1 MLPYKSR
8 HLVYAVLLILLSVVC
23 TSATAKTGI
32 YELLSRVSGAAVD
45 SNEPSSGSAAG
56 LVSAATLENLDI
68 SFEAGPETAPMYAT
82 IIQGA
87 NEQVTCPNDGSTLAK
102 FFLCGTSDVRTISLS
117 QSGAT
122 YQWQKLDANRC
133 ALSVQADCANT
144 DNSCYDNVGSGPTY
158 SLNSS
163 GEFRVRVDGG
173 QYYYFKSS
181 LNPLNP
187 QLIKEDII
195 CGNPGRVEVTNVPAG
210 YEYSLNNSG
219 GPYQDSPFFNI
230 SSPGNYRVWVRLKN
244 VSTSACL
251 FPSNTVTIE
260 DMDITV
266 DVTANDILCSGE
278 LGSIDVAVTGVPG
291 FYTYRLLKNGVTV
304 DTFGPASAASYSFDN
319 VSPGTYSVRVET
331 NKCSELVTQD
341 VNNNPIVIGGGI
353 NPLAVSTSV
362 SDSFGCGATSVDVTI
377 TTSGGTPPYR
387 YSLDGGGSFS
397 GPYSG
402 SDVFTVTSAGSYNI
416 LVEDANGCRKTA
428 SADVENL
435 PPPVFS
441 INTQDANCGGSN
453 NGSIAVNVS
462 NGYGYNL
469 DYSINNGS
477 TYQNSNVFNNL
488 APGAYNV
495 VIRYQQDAF
504 VCTTPASIETVGT
517 PSTISGTA
525 TANSVPACGD
535 ENGGQITISGASGGT
550 APYQYSIGAGFSGTA
565 IFNNLGVGAYTPQIR
580 DANGCVETLSTITFN
595 SLNKPTDLAFAISG
609 INCLSNTASVTVS
622 VTNGS
627 APYTYAILAPAGSA
641 VNNGNNNVFTG
652 LGLGTYTFRV
662 TDAQGCAYS
671 ENFAITDI
679 SSIEARAQA
688 TRAVSCVGD
697 NDGEGRFLIDGFD
710 STYSYSI
717 DGGPVSTGQS
727 GGMVSLNGL
736 AAGSYIISVT
746 DEVTNCTDTATLVI
760 QEPATAFAITNLNVT
775 AMSCQNGN
783 IGSVT
788 IGTSGGWG
796 GNKYTLIQPDAS
808 IRGPKNGNTFS
819 NLSQAGLYQVSVT
832 DANGCT
838 VTDNFTLTPLSAPT
852 LTINAGSSD
861 YCYDNTDAATI
872 AVTAAGGLA
881 PYQYRIN
888 NGPWGGSNTYN
899 GLTPGNYTIEVLDA
913 NNCRDD
919 VSVTIAPQITATAT
933 AIRELNCGGPSAQ
946 IRVNISNGYPSGGNY
961 SSYEVSIDGGPFS
974 SAAFPISGNS
984 FIYDIPNDGSITVNT
999 DFRFQVQDSRGC
1011 ITETNVVT
1019 ISPPETIAGTAVPTG
1034 TSCGEDNGII
1044 ELIPDTSQGIPPYE
1058 YSSDGGATY
1067 SSQNIFSGFAPGTY
1081 SSFMIRDSRGC
1092 TSPLLSAT
1100 ISSSSPIDADVSSVD
1115 AVCSAGAVEGAINVN
1130 SVANGTAQFTYAL
1143 QDISG
1148 ATIAV
1153 IGPTASSLASFP
1165 NVPTG
1170 TYMVITTDA
1179 SGCEDRD
1186 VVTITQNE
1194 LDLIPVATTTPPDC
1208 TTAFTYVVDIVG
1220 GTSPYLIGLVGG
1232 PLGSPNVDVNTH
1244 DFTGQ
1249 IAYGVTY
1256 FVEVVDALGCRY
1268 IEQIDPINGPSL
1280 IAVTATGSTASCTP
1294 GGNGQIDFEVTGL
1307 GSPADLTIEL
1317 QDTDTGNIVA
1327 GPQALNNVPIPYNG
1341 SFTALPPGN
1350 YQILVNDDNTS
1361 CDASTLISIIQDI
1374 PSLAVDNNEPAN
1386 CNVGALITVRGNGGT
1401 PGYGF
1406 AYVPFGDPAPTVF
1419 STQTTFEIAGP
1430 YPADY
1435 DFYVQ
1440 DNNGCVGFTRVTV
1453 TAEAG
1458 VPDPTV
1464 DVINQCTAVNNY
1476 TINITAPLSTGSGLP
1491 EETFQYDIGG
1501 GFQDDPDFLVPNPG
1515 DYTIVVRDGNGCTNT
1530 VVARVFDFFAI
1541 TASATSEPTCN
1552 AGDGVITVNTS
1563 GGSGNFRYE
1572 LDDGTNPV
1580 IVQDNDPEF
1589 DNVLP
1594 GSYTILVTDLD
1605 SNTFPLCSDT
1615 ATVDV
1620 TLVDSP
1626 VISAT
1631 PFGDISCNGANDGYI
1646 SVELQPGTDTDGPF
1660 SYVLYD
1666 GASST
1671 VVAGPQGN
1679 SLFDGLSSGAYQV
1692 EVISDRGC
1700 SDRSVSIP
1708 IQEPST
1714 LQINTE
1720 NTIFSCNP
1728 GSNRFNT
1735 ATITVYTDSNGDDT
1749 GTATGTGP
1757 YTYSMNDGTPAFDG
1771 TNFQPENEFEVVDN
1785 GSSQNIIITV
1795 RDQNGC
1801 EVTDTVTLDP
1811 PSGLTFSFNVNP
1823 ISCDVSGT
1831 GVNPGTIDII
1841 IDQGPGNYEV
1851 EILPLG
1857 SEPVKSSGGTD
1868 RVSWAISTPGDYI
1881 FAVTDVGSG
1890 GCSYLTPIV
1899 NVPEYNTIEA
1909 VIAEVSPVM
1918 CFNGSDGEISL
1929 VVNNY
1934 SGVYNYEVFSRD
1946 NNGLETTT
1954 GVSGTFDTANPLNT
1968 PEIISGLP
1976 AGNLVVHIEALD
1988 TPFCDTVSNITTV
2001 RQPDRELTVTLQQTA
2016 EVTCNIPGL
2025 GEIFATGDGGWGG
2038 YEYQL
2043 IAPDGT
2049 TVLQDFPDTNVSFS
2063 GLSAGTYTM
2072 NIRDAEGCI
2081 ATNTIPLSLPV
2092 PIDADIEI
2100 TTPLECNNDNDGAI
2114 RAYNESGGQGP
2125 GNYLYQL
2132 NRISEGT
2139 NSGLQTTPGFANLSS
2154 GDYTITVFDG
2164 WGCSFTTEVITI
2176 EDPEVVIA
2184 ELVELQPP
2192 GCGDLGLMGL
2202 TVTNPEPGVSYF
2214 YRRAGTTDPFLP
2226 LDALDPLA
2234 TTAQIQ
2240 EDITVDPG
2248 PFQYEVQ
2255 NSNGCPFERSN
2266 QISLDPA
2273 APLVISL
2280 DLTNATINCAG
2291 EATGIIRSEAFGGIG
2306 NYVYTLLNSDS
2317 PPAPTAAN
2325 TVRSA
2330 QSSGIFRD
2338 LGPGT
2343 YWVFAQSGGCTTIST
2358 PITLEDPPPLVLD
2371 SLSAVPVSCNGDNDG
2386 QLIIEASGGT
2396 GVIRYSIADQL
2407 SEFFEADDPMFP
2419 TRKTFANLSPRSYDI
2434 IIQDDLGCTITQT
2447 VTITE
2452 PMQLVA
2458 GLAGSTPETCMGDE
2472 DGSVTINVSGGTA
2485 PYEFAL
2491 NSSADA
2497 DFGPNPG
2504 QTWNNLRGGETY
2516 VIFIRDAMGC
2526 QTNVVVPVGI
2536 GVDLQ
2541 PEALVAYGCD
2551 GIFPYS
2557 TAIVQMQ
2564 DTSQYSQLL
2573 FALDPAD
2580 PADAIT
2586 AEAGTDR
2593 NWGDLSPGDHTVY
2606 IYHENGCTT
2615 FVEFRIDAYEP
2626 LTLEAVKTGMNEVTA
2641 NAVGGFGGYEYYFQ
2655 GESYGTENV
2664 YYINVDS
2671 NVTVRVV
2678 DSRGCE
2684 ATVVIPF
2691 DFTGVLEIPNFFT
2704 PDGDNMNDFWYPGNR
2719 DFFPNIEVKIYD
2731 RYGRVVA
2738 VLNQISKW
2746 DGTYEGKEVPTGD
2759 YWYVVHANDKDQQQ
2773 YVGHFTLYR

>member
-1 MLPYKSR
+1 MLPYKPR
-8 HLVYAVLLILLSVVC
+8 QLMCAVLLISLLIVFS
-23 TSATAKTGI
+23 SATAKTSI
-32 YELLSRVSGAAVD
+32 YHFYA
-45 SNEPSSGSAAG
+45 
-56 LVSAATLENLDI
+56 LVT
-68 SFEAGPETAPMYAT
+68 GETAGKNSTSGKAADYIPDASPENTMVSFAGSMEPLPMFAT

-87 NEQVTCPNDGSTLAK
+87 NEEVTCPNDGSTLAK

-117 QSGAT
+117 LSGAT

-133 ALSVQADCANT
+133 ALSVQADCANS

-158 SLNSS
+158 NLNSS

-173 QYYYFKSS
+173 QYYYFKST

-230 SSPGNYRVWVRLKN
+230 SSGGDYRVWVRLKN

-251 FPSNTVTIE
+251 FPSNTVTVQ
-260 DMDITV
+260 DMDIDV
-266 DVTANDILCSGE
+266 AVTAYDILCSGE
-278 LGSIDVAVTGVPG
+278 LGSIDVDVTGVPG

-304 DTFGPASAASYSFDN
+304 DTFGPAAAASYTFDN

-331 NKCSELVTQD
+331 NKCNELVSQD
-341 VNNNPIVIGGGI
+341 INNNPIVIGSGI
-353 NPLAVSTSV
+353 SPLAVSTAA

-377 TTSGGTPPYR
+377 TTSGGTAPYR
-387 YSLDGGGSFS
+387 YSLNGGTTWSQI
-397 GPYSG
+397 YSNTAQ
-402 SDVFTVTSAGSYNI
+402 FTVTSAGNYNI
-416 LVEDANGCRKTA
+416 LVQDANGCQKTA

-435 PPPVFS
+435 PPPVYS

-453 NGSIAVNVS
+453 NGSITVNVS

-469 DYSINNGS
+469 EYSINNGS
-477 TYQNSNVFNNL
+477 SYQNSNVFNNL
-488 APGAYNV
+488 APGSYDV
-495 VIRYQQDAF
+495 LVRYRQDAF
-504 VCTTPASIETVGT
+504 ECITPVSVETVGT
-517 PSTISGTA
+517 PSSISGSA
-525 TANSVPACGD
+525 TANSVPSCGN
-535 ENGGQITISGASGGT
+535 ENGGQITISGVSGGT
-550 APYQYSIGAGFSGTA
+550 APYQYSIGSGFSGTTV
-565 IFNNLGVGAYTPQIR
+565 FTNLGVGTYTPRIR
-580 DANGCVETLSTITFN
+580 DANGCVETLPAITFN
-595 SLNKPTDLAFAISG
+595 ALNKPTDMAFAISN
-609 INCLSNTASVTVS
+609 INCLSSTASVTVS

-627 APYTYAILAPAGSA
+627 APYTYAIVSPSGSA

-662 TDAQGCAYS
+662 TDSQGCSYN
-671 ENFAITDI
+671 ENYAITDI
-679 SSIEARAQA
+679 SSIGVQAQA
-688 TRAVSCVGD
+688 TKVVTCVGD
-697 NDGEGRFLIDGFD
+697 TDGEGRFLVDGFD
-710 STYSYSI
+710 DTYSYSI
-717 DGGPVSTGQS
+717 DGGPLFTNQS
-727 GGMVSLNGL
+727 SGIIALNGL
-736 AAGSYIISVT
+736 GAGSYTISVT
-746 DEVTNCTDTATLVI
+746 DEDTNCTDTAILNI

-775 AMSCQNGN
+775 AMSCQNN
-783 IGSVT
+783 NTGSVT
-788 IGTSGGWG
+788 ISTSGGWG
-796 GNKYTLIQPDAS
+796 GNRYSLTRPNGSVL
-808 IRGPKNGNTFS
+808 GPKSGNSFS
-819 NLSQAGLYQVSVT
+819 NLTQAGLYQVRVT

-838 VTDNFTLTPLSAPT
+838 LTDSFTLTPLSAPT
-852 LTINAGSSD
+852 LTINSGASD
-861 YCYDNTDAATI
+861 YCYDNMDAATI
-872 AVTAAGGLA
+872 AVSAAGGLA

-888 NGPWGGSNTYN
+888 NGPWGGSNVYS
-899 GLTPGNYTIEVLDA
+899 GLTPGNYTIEVMDA

-919 VSVTIAPQITATAT
+919 VPVTIAPQITATAT

-961 SSYEVSIDGGPFS
+961 DSYEVSINGGAFS
-974 SAAFPISGNS
+974 SANFPISGNS
-984 FIYDIPNDGSITVNT
+984 FIYDIPNDGSITSDT
-999 DFRFQVQDSRGC
+999 DFQFEVTDSRGC
-1011 ITETNVVT
+1011 ITLTNVVT
-1019 ISPPETIAGTAVPTG
+1019 ISPPETIAGTTVATNS
-1034 TSCGEDNGII
+1034 SCGEDNGII

-1058 YSSDGGATY
+1058 YSDDGGATY
-1067 SSQNIFSGFAPGTY
+1067 GSQNVFPGYAPGTY
-1081 SSFMIRDSRGC
+1081 TDFMIRDSRGC

-1100 ISSSSPIDADVSSVD
+1100 IAPSSPIDADVSAVD
-1115 AVCSAGAVEGAINVN
+1115 AICSAGAVEGSIDVN
-1130 SVANGTAQFTYAL
+1130 SVANGTPPFTYTL

-1148 ATIAV
+1148 STVAV
-1153 IGPTASSLASFP
+1153 IGPTASSSASFP

-1170 TYMVITTDA
+1170 TYTVITTDA

-1186 VVTITQNE
+1186 TEFITQNQI
-1194 LDLIPVATTTPPDC
+1194 DLVPVATTTPPDC
-1208 TTAFTYVVDIVG
+1208 TTAFTYIVDIVG
-1220 GTSPYLIGLVGG
+1220 GTPPYQIGLVGS
-1232 PLGSPNVDVNTH
+1232 PLGPPNVDADTH

-1268 IEQIDPINGPSL
+1268 IEQIDPINGPSP

-1317 QDTDTGNIVA
+1317 QDTDSGAIVA
-1327 GPQALNNVPIPYNG
+1327 SQPANNVAIPYNG

-1350 YQILVNDDNTS
+1350 YQILVNDNNTS
-1361 CDASTLISIIQDI
+1361 CDASTLVSIIQDI
-1374 PSLAVDNNEPAN
+1374 PSLVVDNNEPAN
-1386 CNVGALITVRGNGGT
+1386 CNANALITVRGNGGT
-1401 PGYGF
+1401 PAYGY
-1406 AYVPFGDPAPTVF
+1406 AYVPAGSPAPTTF
-1419 STQTTFEIAGP
+1419 SAQTTFEIAGP
-1430 YPADY
+1430 YPANY

-1440 DNNGCVGFTRVTV
+1440 DGNGCVGFTTVAVTE
-1453 TAEAG
+1453 EAG
-1458 VPDPTV
+1458 VPTPTV
-1464 DVINQCTAVNNY
+1464 DVINQCTAVSNY
-1476 TINITAPLSTGSGLP
+1476 TINVTSPISTGSGLP

-1501 GFQDDPDFLVPNPG
+1501 GFQDTPNFLVPNPG
-1515 DYTIVVRDGNGCTNT
+1515 DYTIVVRDGNGCTNS

-1552 AGDGVITVNTS
+1552 AGDGAITVNTS

-1572 LDDGTNPV
+1572 LDDGVNPV
-1580 IVQDNDPEF
+1580 VVQLNNPVF
-1589 DNVLP
+1589 TNVLP
-1594 GSYTILVTDLD
+1594 GNYSILVTDLD
-1605 SNTFPLCSDT
+1605 SNTFPLCTDT
-1615 ATVDV
+1615 ATVNV
-1620 TLVDSP
+1620 SLVDSP
-1626 VISAT
+1626 VIAAT
-1631 PFGDISCNGANDGYI
+1631 PESDISCNGANDGYI

-1660 SYVLYD
+1660 TYTLYD
-1666 GASST
+1666 GGSST
-1671 VVAGPQGN
+1671 VVGGPQATA
-1679 SLFDGLSSGAYQV
+1679 LFDGLSAGTYQV
-1692 EVISDRGC
+1692 EVVSERGC
-1700 SDRSVSIP
+1700 SDRSSNII
-1708 IQEPST
+1708 IQEPSP
-1714 LQINTE
+1714 LQIATS

-1735 ATITVYTDSNGDDT
+1735 ATITVFTDTNGDGT

-1771 TNFQPENEFEVVDN
+1771 TNFQTSNMFEVVDN
-1785 GSSQNIIITV
+1785 GSNQNIIITA
-1795 RDQNGC
+1795 RDTNGC
-1801 EVTDTVTLDP
+1801 EITDTVTLNP

-1823 ISCDVSGT
+1823 ISCDASGT
-1831 GVNPGTIDII
+1831 GVNPGSIDII
-1841 IDQGPGNYEV
+1841 INQGPGNYEV

-1857 SEPVKSSGGTD
+1857 SEPVQSSGGTD

-1890 GCSYLTPIV
+1890 GCSYLTQVV

-1909 VIAEVSPVM
+1909 LIAEVSPVT

-1934 SGVYNYEVFSRD
+1934 TGVYNYEVFSRD

-1954 GVSGTFDTANPLNT
+1954 GVSGSFDTASPVNS

-1988 TPFCDTVSNITTV
+1988 SPFCDAVSNIATV
-2001 RQPDRELTVTLQQTA
+2001 REPDRALAVALQQTA

-2025 GEIFATGDGGWGG
+2025 GEIFATGDGGWGS

-2043 IAPDGT
+2043 IAPDGS
-2049 TVLQDFPDTNVSFS
+2049 TVIQDFPDTNVSFS

-2081 ATNTIPLSLPV
+2081 ATNTITLSLPV
-2092 PIDADIEI
+2092 PIYADIEI
-2100 TTPLECNNDNDGAI
+2100 TAPLQCNNDNNGAI
-2114 RAYNESGGQGP
+2114 RAFNEIGGQGP

-2132 NRISEGT
+2132 NRITEGT

-2164 WGCSFTTEVITI
+2164 WGCSFTTAVITI
-2176 EDPEVVIA
+2176 ADPEVVVA
-2184 ELVELQPP
+2184 ELLELQPP

-2202 TVTNPEPGVSYF
+2202 TVTNPEPGVGYF
-2214 YRRAGTTDPFLP
+2214 YRRAGTAGPFLP
-2226 LDALDPLA
+2226 FDPLDPLA
-2234 TTAQIQ
+2234 ITVQIQ
-2240 EDITVDPG
+2240 EDVTIDPG

-2317 PPAPTAAN
+2317 PPVPTAGN

-2330 QSSGIFRD
+2330 QASGIFRD

-2343 YWVFAQSGGCTTIST
+2343 YWVFAQSGGCTAIST
-2358 PITLEDPPPLVLD
+2358 PITITDPPPLVLD
-2371 SLSAVPVSCNGDNDG
+2371 SLSAVPVSCNGENDG

-2419 TRKTFANLSPRSYDI
+2419 NRKTFNNLSARSYEI

-2447 VTITE
+2447 VTIAE

-2458 GLAGSTPETCMGDE
+2458 ALADSSPETCLGDG
-2472 DGSVTINVSGGTA
+2472 DGSVTLNVSGGTA

-2491 NSSADA
+2491 NSSDDA
-2497 DFGPNPG
+2497 DFAQNPS
-2504 QTWNNLRGGETY
+2504 QTWDNLSGGETY
-2516 VIFIRDAMGC
+2516 VIFVRDAMGC
-2526 QTNVVVPVGI
+2526 LTNVVVPVGV

-2557 TAIVQMQ
+2557 TATVQLQ
-2564 DTSQYSQLL
+2564 DPGLYGQLL
-2573 FALDPAD
+2573 FSLDPAD
-2580 PADAIT
+2580 PTDAIT
-2586 AEAGTDR
+2586 AEATTER
-2593 NWGDLSPGDHTVY
+2593 SWGDLIPGDHTVY
-2606 IYHENGCTT
+2606 IYHENGCAT
-2615 FVEFRIDAYEP
+2615 FVEFSIDAYEP

-2641 NAVGGFGGYEYYFQ
+2641 IAAGGFGGYEFFFQ
-2655 GESYGTENV
+2655 GESYGNANM
-2664 YYINVDS
+2664 YYVNEDS

-2684 ATVVIPF
+2684 ATAVIPF

-2704 PDGDNMNDFWYPGNR
+2704 PDGDNMNDFWYPKNR

-2738 VLNQISKW
+2738 ILDQIAKW

-2759 YWYVVHANDKDQQQ
+2759 YWYVVHANDNDQQQ